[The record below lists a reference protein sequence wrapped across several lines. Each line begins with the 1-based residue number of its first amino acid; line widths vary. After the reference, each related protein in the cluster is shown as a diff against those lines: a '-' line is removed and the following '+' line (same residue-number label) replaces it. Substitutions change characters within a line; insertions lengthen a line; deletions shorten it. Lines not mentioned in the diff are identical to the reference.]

1 MGMAYLRVQ
10 KPPDTTLLTGLF
22 PAPDTGEHECKQG
35 HVRDKG
41 GEGANLSVL
50 CMQHRAYTSCPELAE
65 CSRA

>member
-10 KPPDTTLLTGLF
+10 KPPDTTLLTGFF
-22 PAPDTGEHECKQG
+22 PAPDTGEHESKQG
-35 HVRDKG
+35 HVRGEG

-50 CMQHRAYTSCPELAE
+50 CIHQTYNSCPGTAV